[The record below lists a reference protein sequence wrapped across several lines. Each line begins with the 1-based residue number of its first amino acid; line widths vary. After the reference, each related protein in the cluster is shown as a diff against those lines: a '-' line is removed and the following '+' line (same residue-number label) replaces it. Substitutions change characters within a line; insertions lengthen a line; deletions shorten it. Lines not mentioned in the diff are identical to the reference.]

1 MNTEQKKGTG
11 GHPNNIFFSYNELP
25 YFIIEKILNNIDD
38 TKTYLAARATCK
50 YWNDFL
56 KNVKIFNR
64 GVVVEKIFFSP
75 KKIQNFYQPEGTLKY
90 NIQFDNFGHYKKTCY
105 SRKKKRII
113 KIIENKPPNLIIMKD
128 YSDTRIII
136 KKTVDIS
143 KDKVET
149 ETTPLF
155 VPGNCTIS

>member
-1 MNTEQKKGTG
+1 
-11 GHPNNIFFSYNELP
+11 
-25 YFIIEKILNNIDD
+25 
-38 TKTYLAARATCK
+38 
-50 YWNDFL
+50 
-56 KNVKIFNR
+56 
-64 GVVVEKIFFSP
+64 
-75 KKIQNFYQPEGTLKY
+75 
-90 NIQFDNFGHYKKTCY
+90 
-105 SRKKKRII
+105 
-113 KIIENKPPNLIIMKD
+113 MKD